1 MGMIGN
7 TVKNKKGRT
16 VTVSREHRKDMSS
29 PADAELRLCEER
41 LHSILELSTEWYWEQ
56 DAQYRFTLFLGSEPE
71 APSGGPQTYVGA
83 TRWDHGAVPV
93 GDSGSWDR
101 HKAALDAREPFH
113 NFVFQRANP
122 RGEVC
127 YICTSG
133 QPAFEGTR
141 FIGYRGIARDVTTAM
156 HAEHLQRL
164 EHMVARCVAGADG
177 TSAALEAVIRSVCET
192 QDWECGRYFSWNGAT
207 GVLEFNQFWHV
218 PSPDLDQFIE
228 RSREVTYAPGD
239 GLIGEVFRSGQPIW
253 VTDIAYDK
261 RLQRAIARAAGMR
274 GTCLFPVISEGRP
287 IGVLSFHS
295 RVVRE
300 PDERLLQAM
309 GLIGSQI
316 GQFLQRKQAEARIEY
331 LATHDG
337 LTALP
342 NRTLFSQLL
351 NGAVRSAQR
360 YASSFAVLFIDLD
373 GFKSVNDTLG
383 HEVGDRLLQ
392 EMARRFADCMRSS
405 DIVARLGGDE
415 FVVLVQEAS
424 EEAQVAAVA
433 HKILAAASEPVAL
446 AGQQCQVT
454 ASIGICMFP
463 ADAQDEQSLMKNA
476 DIAMYLAKGR
486 GKNNIQF
493 YSESLKK
500 KSGN

>member
-1 MGMIGN
+1 M
-7 TVKNKKGRT
+7 
-16 VTVSREHRKDMSS
+16 TVSRGRRKDMSA
-29 PADAELRLCEER
+29 PANAKLRLCEER

-56 DAQYRFTLFLGSEPE
+56 DEQYRFTLFMG
-71 APSGGPQTYVGA
+71 AKQDDTGGDPQTYVGK
-83 TRWDHGAVPV
+83 TRWEHGAVPV
-93 GDSGSWDR
+93 GDGGSWDL
-101 HKAALDAREPFH
+101 HKAVLDAREPFH
-113 NFVFQRANP
+113 NFVFRRIDQ
-122 RGEVC
+122 RGELR

-133 QPAFEGTR
+133 QPVFEGMR
-141 FIGYRGIARDVTTAM
+141 FIGYRGIARDATVSM
-156 HAEHLQRL
+156 YAEQLQRL
-164 EHMVARCVAGADG
+164 EHMVARCVAGADSA
-177 TSAALEAVIRSVCET
+177 SAALEAVIRSVCET
-192 QDWECGRYFSWNGAT
+192 QNWECGRYFSWNDAT
-207 GVLEFNQFWHV
+207 GVLGFSEFWHV
-218 PSPDLDQFIE
+218 PSPELAQFIDE
-228 RSREVTYAPGD
+228 SRQVTYAPGV
-239 GLIGEVFRSGQPIW
+239 GLVGEVFRSGQPLW
-253 VTDIAYDK
+253 VTDIAKDK
-261 RLQRAIARAAGMR
+261 RLKRGVARAAGMR
-274 GTCLFPVISEGRP
+274 GTCLFPVISEGRS

-295 RVVRE
+295 RNVRE

-309 GLIGSQI
+309 GVVGSQI

-360 YASSFAVLFIDLD
+360 YISSFAVLFIDLD

-424 EEAQVAAVA
+424 EEEQVTAVA
-433 HKILAAASEPVAL
+433 NKILAAASEPAAL

-486 GKNNIQF
+486 GKNNFQF
-493 YSESLKK
+493 YSKSPQKK
-500 KSGN
+500 